1 MMTEVKAAL
10 PVMLFALAKL
20 CRFNAFAGAFCGI
33 AYGLIASTF
42 DRVFFGLGP
51 TQIALL
57 GAACFVVFFASSI
70 GLTVAG
76 NSLVSDVE
84 SPTNSDSQA

>member
-1 MMTEVKAAL
+1 MNDVKALLA
-10 PVMLFALAKL
+10 VMLFSLAKL

-33 AYGLIASTF
+33 AYALMASLF
-42 DRVFFGLGP
+42 DREFYGLGP

-57 GAACFVVFFASSI
+57 GGACFVVFFASSI

-84 SPTNSDSQA
+84 SPANYDNQA